1 MLDQYITSIDTQL
14 VSEEDTSRGD
24 VKAETGSE
32 IIAAQHQAL
41 QIQYYA
47 IKILHAETDG
57 KCVIW
62 NNLTRQYSTLYQHD
76 QRWQK
81 QYIKIHYTVCAQL
94 HFNKCK
100 EIGVKLATEHWYERV
115 GNLVEISHKVKV
127 TILRDRQVK
136 TDRIIPNN
144 KTDIIIRDNEN
155 GMLMYV
161 TISGDRNV
169 INKQAEN
176 IVKCKD
182 LTTEKL
188 RMWNVRT
195 KVTPIITG
203 ETRKIS
209 NHS

>member
-1 MLDQYITSIDTQL
+1 M
-14 VSEEDTSRGD
+14 
-24 VKAETGSE
+24 
-32 IIAAQHQAL
+32 
-41 QIQYYA
+41 
-47 IKILHAETDG
+47 
-57 KCVIW
+57 

-94 HFNKCK
+94 HFNICK
-100 EIGVKLATEHWYERV
+100 EIGVKLATQHWYERV

-136 TDRIIPNN
+136 TDKIIPNN
-144 KTDIIIRDNEN
+144 KTDIIICDNEN

-176 IVKCKD
+176 ILKCKD
-182 LTTEKL
+182 LTTEIL

-203 ETRKIS
+203 ETRTIFKSFIKYLS
-209 NHS
+209 NYSKELYWAMHTFFGKY